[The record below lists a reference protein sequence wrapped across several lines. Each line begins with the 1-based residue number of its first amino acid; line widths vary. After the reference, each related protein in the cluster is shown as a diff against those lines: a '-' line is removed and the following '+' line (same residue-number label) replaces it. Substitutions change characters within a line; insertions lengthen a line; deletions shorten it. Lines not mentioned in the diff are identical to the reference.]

1 MVKTAITVNGS
12 EPSNLYQTFVL
23 ASSAVAS
30 GDEVIL
36 FFTPGGATA
45 LKKGVLEEIKG
56 KGMPDMAALVE
67 GVEEL
72 GAKIYLCELALE
84 AKDIKKEELRDGVEI
99 IGATN
104 FVSMISDAQIT
115 FSF

>member
-1 MVKTAITVNGS
+1 MVKTAIVVNGS
-12 EPSNLYQTFVL
+12 EPSNLYPTFVL

-36 FFTPGGATA
+36 FFTPGGGPA
-45 LKKGVLEEIKG
+45 LKKGVLEQIKG
-56 KGMPDMAALVE
+56 KGMPDMVDLVE
-67 GVEEL
+67 GVEAL
-72 GAKIYLCELALE
+72 GGKIYLCELALE
-84 AKDIKKEELRDGVEI
+84 AKDIKEEEIRDGVEI

>member
-1 MVKTAITVNGS
+1 MVKTAIVVNS
-12 EPSNLYQTFVL
+12 TEPVNLYPSFVL

-36 FFTPGGATA
+36 FFTPGGGLA
-45 LKKGVLEEIKG
+45 LKKGVLEQIKG
-56 KGMPDMAALVE
+56 KGLPDMGELVS

-72 GAKIYLCELALE
+72 GGKIYLCELALE
-84 AKDIKKEELRDGVEI
+84 AKDIKEDEVRDGVEI

-104 FVSMISDAQIT
+104 FISMISDAQIT